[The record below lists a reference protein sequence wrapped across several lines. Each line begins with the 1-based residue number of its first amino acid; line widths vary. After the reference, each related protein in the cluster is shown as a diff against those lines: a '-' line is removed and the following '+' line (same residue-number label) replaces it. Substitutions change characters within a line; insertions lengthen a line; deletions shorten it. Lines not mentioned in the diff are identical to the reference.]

1 MGRHLSADDIGLVN
15 CAGCGR
21 ELLGENTRRRLD
33 NGEVWTDADLPP
45 VVAGRWRGRPYC
57 ADCWPEARASAWED
71 T

>member
-1 MGRHLSADDIGLVN
+1 M
-15 CAGCGR
+15 
-21 ELLGENTRRRLD
+21 LGENTRRRLD